1 MGEMQASTDISLAI
15 KLLLL
20 ITDIYLCY
28 TFTYSVMHSL
38 IVTSQSNSRDNIS
51 IVQLEVKDH
60 AEASMA
66 SR

>member
-1 MGEMQASTDISLAI
+1 MGEMQASTDISSAI

-20 ITDIYLCY
+20 IADIYLCY
-28 TFTYSVMHSL
+28 TFTYSLMHSL
-38 IVTSQSNSRDNIS
+38 IVTSQSNSRDIS
-51 IVQLEVKDH
+51 IVHLEVKDH